1 MRFTELAT
9 RNFKEM
15 LRDPMYMG
23 LEIGIPAGFLAIFW
37 SLGRNM
43 GDESFLTTT
52 MLVPGI
58 AVFGF
63 AFLLMFSAMTL
74 ARDREGALLSRL
86 LTAPLK
92 PRDFILSYSLPYIP
106 MVILQIAVCFGV
118 GALLGLE
125 MPANAGLVFLV
136 FLVLLV
142 IGTCCVELG
151 MILGLLFNVN
161 QASAVG
167 STIITLVALL
177 GGIWIDLKAL
187 GGVFYDVGN
196 ALPFAHATSAARDIM
211 MGASFSSIAPDFYW
225 VIGYTLVF
233 SALGTFLFRW
243 RMVE

>member
-1 MRFTELAT
+1 MRFAELAI

-15 LRDPMYMG
+15 LRDPISTG
-23 LEIGIPAGFLAIFW
+23 LELGIPAGFLAIFW
-37 SLGRNM
+37 ALGRSM

-63 AFLLMFSAMTL
+63 AFLLMFSAMML
-74 ARDREGALLSRL
+74 SRDRESALLARL

-106 MVILQIAVCFGV
+106 MVVLQIAVCFGI

-125 MPANAGLVFLV
+125 TPGNAGLA

-142 IGTCCVELG
+142 MGICSVELG

-161 QASAVG
+161 QASGVG
-167 STIITLVALL
+167 SVIITLVALL
-177 GGIWIDLKAL
+177 GGIWIDIEAI
-187 GGVFYDVGN
+187 GGVFYSIGN
-196 ALPFAHATSAARDIM
+196 ALPFAHAIDAARDAII
-211 MGASFSSIAPDFYW
+211 GAGFSSIATDFYW
-225 VIGYTLVF
+225 VLGYTVVF
-233 SALGTFLFRW
+233 FALGTFLFRQ

>member
-1 MRFTELAT
+1 MRFWELAI

-15 LRDPMYMG
+15 LRDPMHMG
-23 LEIGIPAGFLAIFW
+23 LEIGIPAGFLVIFW
-37 SLGRNM
+37 SLGRSM
-43 GDESFLTTT
+43 GGESFFTTT
-52 MLVPGI
+52 MLIPGI

-63 AFLLMFSAMTL
+63 TFLLMFSAMTL
-74 ARDREGALLSRL
+74 SRDRESALLSRL

-106 MVILQIAVCFGV
+106 MVVLQIAVCFGI

-125 MPANAGLVFLV
+125 APGNAGLA

-142 IGTCCVELG
+142 MGICSVELG

-167 STIITLVALL
+167 SVIITLVALL
-177 GGIWIDLKAL
+177 GGIWIDLKAI
-187 GGVFYDVGN
+187 GGVFYSIGN
-196 ALPFAHATSAARDIM
+196 ALPFSHAIDAARDAM
-211 MGASFSSIAPDFYW
+211 MGVGFSSIATDFYW
-225 VIGYTLVF
+225 VLGYTLAF
-233 SALGTFLFRW
+233 FALGTFLFRW

>member
-1 MRFTELAT
+1 MRFAELAI

-15 LRDPMYMG
+15 LRDPISTG
-23 LEIGIPAGFLAIFW
+23 LELGIPAGFLVIFW
-37 SLGRNM
+37 ALGRSM

-63 AFLLMFSAMTL
+63 AFLLMFSAMML
-74 ARDREGALLSRL
+74 SRDRESALLSRL

-106 MVILQIAVCFGV
+106 MVILQIALCFGI

-125 MPANAGLVFLV
+125 LLGNAGLVFLV
-136 FLVLLV
+136 LLV
-142 IGTCCVELG
+142 MGICCVELG

-161 QASAVG
+161 QVSGVG
-167 STIITLVALL
+167 SVIITLVALL
-177 GGIWIDLKAL
+177 GGIWIDLEVI
-187 GGVFYDVGN
+187 GGVFYGIGN
-196 ALPFAHATSAARDIM
+196 ALPFAHAIDAARDAMI
-211 MGASFSSIAPDFYW
+211 GAGFSGIATDFYW
-225 VIGYTLVF
+225 VLGYTLLF
-233 SALGTFLFRW
+233 FALGTFLFRW

>member
-1 MRFTELAT
+1 MRFAELAI

-15 LRDPMYMG
+15 LRDPIHMG

-37 SLGRNM
+37 ALGRSL

-63 AFLLMFSAMTL
+63 AFLLMFSAMML
-74 ARDREGALLSRL
+74 SRDRESALLSRL

-106 MVILQIAVCFGV
+106 MVIIQIAVCFGL

-125 MPANAGLVFLV
+125 MPGNAGLAFLA
-136 FLVLLV
+136 LLV
-142 IGTCCVELG
+142 MGICSVELG

-167 STIITLVALL
+167 SVIITLVALL
-177 GGIWIDLKAL
+177 GGVWIDLEAI
-187 GGVFYDVGN
+187 GGVFYGIGN
-196 ALPFAHATSAARDIM
+196 ALPFSHAIDAARDAM
-211 MGASFSSIAPDFYW
+211 MGAGFSSIAPDFYW
-225 VIGYTLVF
+225 VLGYTVVF
-233 SALGTFLFRW
+233 FALGTFLFRW

>member
-1 MRFTELAT
+1 MRFVELAI

-15 LRDPMYMG
+15 LRDPISTG
-23 LEIGIPAGFLAIFW
+23 LELGIPAGFLVIFW
-37 SLGRNM
+37 ALGRSM

-63 AFLLMFSAMTL
+63 AFLLMFSAMML
-74 ARDREGALLSRL
+74 SRDRESALLSRL

-106 MVILQIAVCFGV
+106 MVILQIALCFGI

-125 MPANAGLVFLV
+125 LLGNAGLVFLV
-136 FLVLLV
+136 LLV
-142 IGTCCVELG
+142 MGICCVELG

-161 QASAVG
+161 QVSGVG
-167 STIITLVALL
+167 SVIITLVALL
-177 GGIWIDLKAL
+177 GGIWIDLEVI
-187 GGVFYDVGN
+187 GGVFYGIGN
-196 ALPFAHATSAARDIM
+196 ALPFAHAIDAARDAMI
-211 MGASFSSIAPDFYW
+211 GAGFSGIATDFYW
-225 VIGYTLVF
+225 VLGYTLLF
-233 SALGTFLFRW
+233 FALGTFLFRW

>member
-1 MRFTELAT
+1 MRFVELAI

-15 LRDPMYMG
+15 LRDPISMG
-23 LEIGIPAGFLAIFW
+23 LEIGIPAGFLVIFW
-37 SLGRNM
+37 SLGRSI
-43 GDESFLTTT
+43 GGESFLTTT

-63 AFLLMFSAMTL
+63 AFLLMFSAMML

-106 MVILQIAVCFGV
+106 IVILQIAVCFGI

-125 MPANAGLVFLV
+125 MLGNAGLVFLV
-136 FLVLLV
+136 LLV
-142 IGTCCVELG
+142 MGICCVELG

-161 QASAVG
+161 QVSAVG

-177 GGIWIDLKAL
+177 GGIWIDLEAI
-187 GGVFYDVGN
+187 GGVFYGIGN
-196 ALPFAHATSAARDIM
+196 ALPFAHAIGAARDVMI
-211 MGASFSSIAPDFYW
+211 GAGFSSIATDFYW
-225 VIGYTLVF
+225 VLGYTLVF
-233 SALGTFLFRW
+233 FALGIFLFRR

>member
-1 MRFTELAT
+1 MRFAELAI

-15 LRDPMYMG
+15 LRDPISMG

-37 SLGRNM
+37 ALGRSM

-63 AFLLMFSAMTL
+63 AFLLMFSAMML
-74 ARDREGALLSRL
+74 SRDRESALLSRL

-106 MVILQIAVCFGV
+106 MVIIQIAVCFGI

-125 MPANAGLVFLV
+125 MPGNAGLVFLV

-142 IGTCCVELG
+142 TGICCVELG

-161 QASAVG
+161 QASGVG
-167 STIITLVALL
+167 SVIITLVALL
-177 GGIWIDLKAL
+177 GGIWIDIEAI
-187 GGVFYDVGN
+187 GGVFYSIGN
-196 ALPFAHATSAARDIM
+196 ALPFAHAIDAARDAMI
-211 MGASFSSIAPDFYW
+211 GAGFSNIATDFYW
-225 VIGYTLVF
+225 VLGYTVVF
-233 SALGTFLFRW
+233 FALGIVLFRW

>member
-1 MRFTELAT
+1 MRFGELAI

-15 LRDPMYMG
+15 LRDPISMG
-23 LEIGIPAGFLAIFW
+23 LELGIPAGFLAIFW
-37 SLGRNM
+37 ALGRSI
-43 GDESFLTTT
+43 GDESFLTTA

-74 ARDREGALLSRL
+74 SRDREGALLSRL

-106 MVILQIAVCFGV
+106 MVILQIALCFGIGV
-118 GALLGLE
+118 LLGLE
-125 MPANAGLVFLV
+125 TPANAGLS

-142 IGTCCVELG
+142 MGICCVELG

-161 QASAVG
+161 QASGVG
-167 STIITLVALL
+167 SVIITLVALL
-177 GGIWIDLKAL
+177 GGIWIDLRAI
-187 GGVFYDVGN
+187 GGVFYDIGN
-196 ALPFAHATSAARDIM
+196 ALPFAHAIDAARDAMI
-211 MGASFSSIAPDFYW
+211 GAGLSSIATDFYW
-225 VIGYTLVF
+225 VLGYTLVF
-233 SALGTFLFRW
+233 FALGTFLFRR

>member
-1 MRFTELAT
+1 MRFVELAI

-15 LRDPMYMG
+15 LRDPISTG
-23 LEIGIPAGFLAIFW
+23 LELGIPAGFLVIFW
-37 SLGRNM
+37 ALGRSM

-63 AFLLMFSAMTL
+63 AFLLMFSAMML
-74 ARDREGALLSRL
+74 SRDREGALLSRL

-106 MVILQIAVCFGV
+106 MVILQIALCFGI

-125 MPANAGLVFLV
+125 MPGNAGLA

-142 IGTCCVELG
+142 MGICCVELG

-161 QASAVG
+161 QVSGVG
-167 STIITLVALL
+167 SVIITLVALL
-177 GGIWIDLKAL
+177 GGIWIDLEVI
-187 GGVFYDVGN
+187 GGVFYSIGN
-196 ALPFAHATSAARDIM
+196 ALPFAHAIGAARDAMI
-211 MGASFSSIAPDFYW
+211 GAGFSSIATDFYW
-225 VIGYTLVF
+225 VLGYTLVF
-233 SALGTFLFRW
+233 FALGTFLFRR

>member
-1 MRFTELAT
+1 MRFAELAI

-15 LRDPMYMG
+15 LRDPISTG
-23 LEIGIPAGFLAIFW
+23 LELGIPAGFLVIFW
-37 SLGRNM
+37 ALGRSM

-63 AFLLMFSAMTL
+63 AFLLMFSAMML
-74 ARDREGALLSRL
+74 SRDREGALLSRL

-92 PRDFILSYSLPYIP
+92 ARDFILSYSLPYIP
-106 MVILQIAVCFGV
+106 VMILQIALCFGI

-125 MPANAGLVFLV
+125 LLGNAGIV

-142 IGTCCVELG
+142 MGICCVELG

-161 QASAVG
+161 QVSGVG
-167 STIITLVALL
+167 SVIITLVALL
-177 GGIWIDLKAL
+177 GGIWIDIEAI
-187 GGVFYDVGN
+187 GGVFYGVGN
-196 ALPFAHATSAARDIM
+196 ALPFAHAIDAARDAMI
-211 MGASFSSIAPDFYW
+211 GAGFSSIATDFYW
-225 VIGYTLVF
+225 VLGYTAVF
-233 SALGTFLFRW
+233 FALGIFLFRR

>member
-1 MRFTELAT
+1 MRFAELAK

-15 LRDPMYMG
+15 LRDPISTG
-23 LEIGIPAGFLAIFW
+23 LDLGIPAGFLVIFW
-37 SLGRNM
+37 ALGRSM

-63 AFLLMFSAMTL
+63 AFLLMFSAMML
-74 ARDREGALLSRL
+74 SRDREGALLSRL

-106 MVILQIAVCFGV
+106 MVILQIALCFGI

-125 MPANAGLVFLV
+125 MPGNAGLVFLV
-136 FLVLLV
+136 LLV
-142 IGTCCVELG
+142 MGICCVELG

-161 QASAVG
+161 QVSGVG
-167 STIITLVALL
+167 SVIITLVALL
-177 GGIWIDLKAL
+177 GGIWIDIEAI
-187 GGVFYDVGN
+187 GGVFYSIGN
-196 ALPFAHATSAARDIM
+196 ALPFAHAIDAARDAMI
-211 MGASFSSIAPDFYW
+211 GAGFSSIATDFYW
-225 VIGYTLVF
+225 VLGYTVVF
-233 SALGTFLFRW
+233 FALGTFLFRR

>member
-1 MRFTELAT
+1 MRFAELAK

-15 LRDPMYMG
+15 LRDPISTG
-23 LEIGIPAGFLAIFW
+23 LEIGIPAGFLVIFW
-37 SLGRNM
+37 ALGRSL

-63 AFLLMFSAMTL
+63 AFLLMFSAMML
-74 ARDREGALLSRL
+74 SRDRESALLSRL

-106 MVILQIAVCFGV
+106 MVVLQITVCFGI

-125 MPANAGLVFLV
+125 TPENAGLAFLA
-136 FLVLLV
+136 LLV
-142 IGTCCVELG
+142 MGICCVELG

-161 QASAVG
+161 QASGVG
-167 STIITLVALL
+167 SVIITLVALL
-177 GGIWIDLKAL
+177 GGVWIDLEAI
-187 GGVFYDVGN
+187 GGVFYGIGN
-196 ALPFAHATSAARDIM
+196 ALPFSHAIDAARDAM
-211 MGASFSSIAPDFYW
+211 MGAGLSSVATDFYW
-225 VIGYTLVF
+225 VLGYTVVF
-233 SALGTFLFRW
+233 FALGTFLFRW

>member
-1 MRFTELAT
+1 MRFAELAI

-15 LRDPMYMG
+15 LRDPISMG
-23 LEIGIPAGFLAIFW
+23 LEIGIPAGFLVIFW
-37 SLGRNM
+37 ALGRSI

-63 AFLLMFSAMTL
+63 AFLLMFSAMML
-74 ARDREGALLSRL
+74 SRDRESALLSRL

-92 PRDFILSYSLPYIP
+92 PRDFILSYSVPYIP
-106 MVILQIAVCFGV
+106 IVIIQIVVCFGI

-125 MPANAGLVFLV
+125 MPGNAGLS

-142 IGTCCVELG
+142 TGICCVELG

-161 QASAVG
+161 QVSGVG
-167 STIITLVALL
+167 SVIITLVALL
-177 GGIWIDLKAL
+177 GGIWIDIEAI
-187 GGVFYDVGN
+187 GGVFYGVGN
-196 ALPFAHATSAARDIM
+196 ALPFAHAIDAARDAMI
-211 MGASFSSIAPDFYW
+211 GAGFSSIATDFYW
-225 VIGYTLVF
+225 VLGYTVVF
-233 SALGTFLFRW
+233 FALGVFLFKR

>member
-1 MRFTELAT
+1 MRFAELAK

-15 LRDPMYMG
+15 LRDPISTG
-23 LEIGIPAGFLAIFW
+23 LELGIPAGFLVIFW
-37 SLGRNM
+37 ALGRSL

-63 AFLLMFSAMTL
+63 AFLLMFSAMML
-74 ARDREGALLSRL
+74 SRDREGALLSRL

-106 MVILQIAVCFGV
+106 MVVLQIALCFGI

-125 MPANAGLVFLV
+125 TPGNAGLAFLA
-136 FLVLLV
+136 LLV
-142 IGTCCVELG
+142 MGICCVELG

-161 QASAVG
+161 QASGVG
-167 STIITLVALL
+167 SVIITLVALL
-177 GGIWIDLKAL
+177 GGIWIDIEAI
-187 GGVFYDVGN
+187 GGVFYGIGN
-196 ALPFAHATSAARDIM
+196 ALPFAHAIDAARDAMI
-211 MGASFSSIAPDFYW
+211 GAGFSSIATDFYW
-225 VIGYTLVF
+225 VLGYTVVF
-233 SALGTFLFRW
+233 FALGTFLFRW

>member
-1 MRFTELAT
+1 MRFVELAK

-15 LRDPMYMG
+15 LRDPISTG
-23 LEIGIPAGFLAIFW
+23 LDLGIPAGFLVIFW
-37 SLGRNM
+37 SLGRTI

-63 AFLLMFSAMTL
+63 AFLLMFSAMML
-74 ARDREGALLSRL
+74 SRDRESALLSRL

-106 MVILQIAVCFGV
+106 MVVLQIAVCFGI

-125 MPANAGLVFLV
+125 APGNAGLVFLT
-136 FLVLLV
+136 LLV
-142 IGTCCVELG
+142 MGICCVELG

-161 QASAVG
+161 QASGVG
-167 STIITLVALL
+167 SVIITLVALL
-177 GGIWIDLKAL
+177 GGVWIDLEAI
-187 GGVFYDVGN
+187 GGVFYSIGN
-196 ALPFAHATSAARDIM
+196 ALPFAHAIDAARDAMI
-211 MGASFSSIAPDFYW
+211 GAGFSSIATDFYW
-225 VIGYTLVF
+225 VLGYTVVF
-233 SALGTFLFRW
+233 FALGTFLFRW

>member
-1 MRFTELAT
+1 MRFAELAI

-15 LRDPMYMG
+15 LRDPIHMG

-37 SLGRNM
+37 ALGRSM
-43 GDESFLTTT
+43 GSESFFTTT

-63 AFLLMFSAMTL
+63 VFLLMFSAMTL
-74 ARDREGALLSRL
+74 SRDRESALLSRL

-106 MVILQIAVCFGV
+106 MVVLQIAVCFGI

-125 MPANAGLVFLV
+125 MPGNAGLVFLV
-136 FLVLLV
+136 LLV
-142 IGTCCVELG
+142 MGICCVELG

-167 STIITLVALL
+167 SVIITLVALL
-177 GGIWIDLKAL
+177 GGIWIDIEAI
-187 GGVFYDVGN
+187 GGVFYGIGN
-196 ALPFAHATSAARDIM
+196 ALPFAHAIDAARDAMI
-211 MGASFSSIAPDFYW
+211 GAGFSSIATDFYW
-225 VIGYTLVF
+225 VLGYTVVF
-233 SALGTFLFRW
+233 FALGTFLFRR

>member
-1 MRFTELAT
+1 MRFTELAI

-15 LRDPMYMG
+15 LRDPISTG
-23 LEIGIPAGFLAIFW
+23 LELGIPAGFLVIFW
-37 SLGRNM
+37 ALGRSM
-43 GDESFLTTT
+43 GDESFLSTT

-63 AFLLMFSAMTL
+63 AFLLMFSAMML
-74 ARDREGALLSRL
+74 SRDREGALLSRL

-106 MVILQIAVCFGV
+106 VVILQIALCFGI

-125 MPANAGLVFLV
+125 LLGNAGIV

-142 IGTCCVELG
+142 MGIGCVELG

-161 QASAVG
+161 QVSGVG
-167 STIITLVALL
+167 SVIITLVALL
-177 GGIWIDLKAL
+177 GGIWIDIEAI
-187 GGVFYDVGN
+187 GGVFYGVGN
-196 ALPFAHATSAARDIM
+196 ALPFAHAIAAARDAMI
-211 MGASFSSIAPDFYW
+211 GAGFSGIATDFYW
-225 VIGYTLVF
+225 VLGYTLGF
-233 SALGTFLFRW
+233 FALGTFLFRR